1 MADAIYV
8 SMSGAVARAAQ
19 LESVADNLANAQ
31 TPGFRAERPAF
42 QTFLPRAR
50 GDKAYVAA
58 VQSALDLR
66 AGPVVTT
73 GRPLDVVPGNGTF
86 LAVRAPSGQTSY
98 TRNGRL
104 EVTAGGEL
112 RAAGLP
118 VLDPKGKPLTVPPGA
133 TPEVAPDGTVSVGGT
148 AVGRL
153 ARYQLDGALQ
163 RLGPSLLVP
172 GGGGSATPSAAPLR
186 FGELEMG
193 NSSTLEAAVQ
203 LVTAQRHFE
212 TSMQALETYRKLGD
226 RSTEVGRVR

>member
-42 QTFLPRAR
+42 QTFLPRTR

-66 AGPVVTT
+66 PGPVVQT
-73 GRPLDVVPGNGTF
+73 GRPLDVVPGGSAF
-86 LAVRAPSGQTSY
+86 LAVRTPAGQTSY

-104 EVTAGGEL
+104 EVTATGEVH
-112 RAAGLP
+112 AAGLP
-118 VLDPKGKPLTVPPGA
+118 VLDPRGRAITVPPGT
-133 TPEVAPDGTVSVGGT
+133 TPKVDTDGTVSVNDV
-148 AVGRL
+148 AVSRI
-153 ARYQLDGALQ
+153 ARYQLAGTLARSGPALLTLGA
-163 RLGPSLLVP
+163 
-172 GGGGSATPSAAPLR
+172 GGTATPTVTPLR
-186 FGELEMG
+186 LGELEMG
-193 NSSTLEAAVQ
+193 NASPLEAAVQ

-212 TSMQALETYRKLGD
+212 TSMQALDTYRKLGD
-226 RSTEVGRVR
+226 SATQVGRVR